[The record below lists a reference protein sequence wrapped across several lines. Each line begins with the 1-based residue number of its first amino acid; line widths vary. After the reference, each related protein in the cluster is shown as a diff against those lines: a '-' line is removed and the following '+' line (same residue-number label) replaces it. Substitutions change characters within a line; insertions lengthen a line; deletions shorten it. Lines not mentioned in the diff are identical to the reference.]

1 MQAQENATFRN
12 TVILIVGLFVVWEL
26 AYLVVGDVALRSPWQ
41 TTQFLGKLMQTDLF
55 WLHLADSLKAFAV
68 ALVIAV
74 VLGLLIGFALGLHRL
89 SGEAMEPMLVA
100 LYSIPKITLYP
111 IILLAFGIGISAK
124 IAFGAIHGIIPVAL
138 FTLNAVRTTRPILIK
153 TGRVM
158 KLSPVV
164 MVREILFPAAVPEIF
179 TGIRVGFSLTLIGT
193 VLGEMFA
200 AQRGLGYLLMSAISL
215 YNVDLIMAVTFLLV
229 VLAAAVNT
237 VLLVIDRRLHTARLS
252 IFLFELVPFPQ
263 IERVGEALQRH
274 LLLAIREGALFA
286 GSESTQAMQ
295 ALLHCLGHASDEDVR
310 ISDLGKSH
318 VEKLGRRQPRR
329 RRRLENRGAVPG
341 TFERI
346 ADPEIVLRRLQAGH
360 ENPVDPETRNR
371 SARLIAA
378 SRPSAP

>member
-1 MQAQENATFRN
+1 MQPQENATFRN
-12 TVILIVGLFVVWEL
+12 MVILIAGLFVFWEL

-41 TTQFLGKLMQTDLF
+41 TIQFLGKLMQTDLF

-138 FTLNAVRTTRPILIK
+138 FTLSAVRTTRPILIK
-153 TGRVM
+153 TGRVL
-158 KLSPVV
+158 KLSPAV

-215 YNVDLIMAVTFLLV
+215 YNVDLIMSVTFLLV
-229 VLAAAVNT
+229 VLAAAVNM
-237 VLLVIDRRLHTARLS
+237 VLLVIDRRLHH
-252 IFLFELVPFPQ
+252 
-263 IERVGEALQRH
+263 G
-274 LLLAIREGALFA
+274 
-286 GSESTQAMQ
+286 
-295 ALLHCLGHASDEDVR
+295 
-310 ISDLGKSH
+310 
-318 VEKLGRRQPRR
+318 
-329 RRRLENRGAVPG
+329 
-341 TFERI
+341 
-346 ADPEIVLRRLQAGH
+346 
-360 ENPVDPETRNR
+360 
-371 SARLIAA
+371 
-378 SRPSAP
+378 

>member
-1 MQAQENATFRN
+1 MQPLENATFRN
-12 TVILIVGLFVVWEL
+12 TVILIVGLFLVWEL

-41 TTQFLGKLMQTDLF
+41 TVKFLGELMRTDLF

-68 ALVIAV
+68 ALAIAV

-153 TGRVM
+153 TGRVL
-158 KLSPVV
+158 KLSPAV

-200 AQRGLGYLLMSAISL
+200 AQRGLGYMLMSAISL
-215 YNVDLIMAVTFLLV
+215 YNIELIMSVTFLLV
-229 VLAAAVNT
+229 VLAATVNMA
-237 VLLVIDRRLHTARLS
+237 LLVIDRRLHH
-252 IFLFELVPFPQ
+252 
-263 IERVGEALQRH
+263 G
-274 LLLAIREGALFA
+274 
-286 GSESTQAMQ
+286 
-295 ALLHCLGHASDEDVR
+295 
-310 ISDLGKSH
+310 
-318 VEKLGRRQPRR
+318 
-329 RRRLENRGAVPG
+329 
-341 TFERI
+341 
-346 ADPEIVLRRLQAGH
+346 
-360 ENPVDPETRNR
+360 
-371 SARLIAA
+371 
-378 SRPSAP
+378 